1 MKLDKELIRAQEN
14 LLEEYRIAINHRD
27 DVMGIKNEQIE
38 YLNNHIIELNK
49 IIDQYKALLE
59 APIILQ

>member
-1 MKLDKELIRAQEN
+1 MKLDKELIRAQEL
-14 LLEEYRIAINHRD
+14 LLEEYRVAINYKD
-27 DVMGIKNEQIE
+27 SIIGLKDEQIE
-38 YLNNHIIELNK
+38 YLNNHIVEINK

>member
-1 MKLDKELIRAQEN
+1 MKLDKELIRAQEL
-14 LLEEYRIAINHRD
+14 LLEDYRVSINHRD
-27 DVMGIKNEQIE
+27 AVIELKDDQIE

>member
-1 MKLDKELIRAQEN
+1 MKLDKELIRAQEL
-14 LLEEYRIAINHRD
+14 LLEEYRVAINHRD
-27 DVMGIKNEQIE
+27 AVLGLKDEQIE

>member
-1 MKLDKELIRAQEN
+1 MKLDKELIRAQEL
-14 LLEEYRIAINHRD
+14 LLEEYRVSINYKD
-27 DVMGIKNEQIE
+27 SIIGLKDEQIE
-38 YLNNHIIELNK
+38 YLNNHIVEINK

>member
-1 MKLDKELIRAQEN
+1 MKLDKELIRAQEL
-14 LLEEYRIAINHRD
+14 LLEEYRVAMNHRD
-27 DVMGIKNEQIE
+27 AVLGLKDEQIE

>member
-1 MKLDKELIRAQEN
+1 MKLDKELIRAQEL
-14 LLEEYRIAINHRD
+14 LLEEYRVAINNRD
-27 DVMGIKNEQIE
+27 AVLGLKDEQIE

>member
-1 MKLDKELIRAQEN
+1 MKLDKELIRAQEL
-14 LLEEYRIAINHRD
+14 LLEEYRVAINHRD
-27 DVMGIKNEQIE
+27 AVLELKNEHIE

>member
-1 MKLDKELIRAQEN
+1 MKLDKELIRAQEL
-14 LLEEYRIAINHRD
+14 LLEDYRVAINHRD
-27 DVMGIKNEQIE
+27 AMIGLKDEQIE

>member
-1 MKLDKELIRAQEN
+1 MKLDKELIRAQEL
-14 LLEEYRIAINHRD
+14 LLEEYRVAINYKD
-27 DVMGIKNEQIE
+27 SIIGLKDEQIE

-49 IIDQYKALLE
+49 IIDEYKALLQ

>member
-1 MKLDKELIRAQEN
+1 MKLDKELIGAQEL
-14 LLEEYRIAINHRD
+14 LLEEYRVAMNHRD
-27 DVMGIKNEQIE
+27 AVLGLKDEQIE

>member
-1 MKLDKELIRAQEN
+1 MKLDKELIRAQEL
-14 LLEEYRIAINHRD
+14 LLEEFRVAINHRD
-27 DVMGIKNEQIE
+27 AVLGLKDEQIE

>member
-1 MKLDKELIRAQEN
+1 MKLDKELIRAQEL
-14 LLEEYRIAINHRD
+14 LLEEYRVAMNHRD
-27 DVMGIKNEQIE
+27 AVLGLKDEQIE
-38 YLNNHIIELNK
+38 YLNNHITELNK

>member
-1 MKLDKELIRAQEN
+1 MKLDKELIRAQEL
-14 LLEEYRIAINHRD
+14 LLEEYRVAINSKD
-27 DVMGIKNEQIE
+27 AILGLKDEQIE